1 MAGSRK
7 KGARRSAE
15 REAFWRRHVEAH
27 GRSGAR
33 VRTYCAQHGLTES
46 AFHYWKRELRRR
58 DGEAATVDS
67 RRGDEAGA
75 RVESRGP
82 VFAEVAV
89 TAPGLACSAASPS
102 GVEVCVGDGRVVRV
116 ARDFDASTL
125 QRVVAALENTAC

>member
-15 REAFWRRHVEAH
+15 RERFWRRHVEAH

-82 VFAEVAV
+82 VFAEVDVASCE
-89 TAPGLACSAASPS
+89 PASPS

-116 ARDFDASTL
+116 ARDFDAPTL
-125 QRVVAALENTAC
+125 QRVVAALEDVAC